1 MQTKRLE
8 NKDRE
13 EEAAQIALKEQA
25 KKELEDWYKGH
36 SEQVRVA
43 SELWPG
49 NVHASVIGLSYVRI
63 LHLILFHH

>member
-1 MQTKRLE
+1 MNIILKPEHASLDFMQTKRLE

-36 SEQVRVA
+36 SEQVR
-43 SELWPG
+43 EG
-49 NVHASVIGLSYVRI
+49 GI
-63 LHLILFHH
+63 

>member
-1 MQTKRLE
+1 MKHAFLDFMQTKRLE

-43 SELWPG
+43 SEL
-49 NVHASVIGLSYVRI
+49 
-63 LHLILFHH
+63 

>member
-1 MQTKRLE
+1 MIYPISCVNLSMKHTLLDFMQAKRLE

-43 SELWPG
+43 SE
-49 NVHASVIGLSYVRI
+49 
-63 LHLILFHH
+63 F

>member
-1 MQTKRLE
+1 MIYQISCVNLSMKHTLLGFMQAKRLE

-36 SEQVRVA
+36 SEQVRVV
-43 SELWPG
+43 SE
-49 NVHASVIGLSYVRI
+49 
-63 LHLILFHH
+63 F